1 MSKYN
6 RGNDVAADDYA
17 ENADKYQ
24 AEYDWVEHIAT
35 KKLEDR
41 EWVATTIDG
50 IMSCSD
56 CVGGVTDFAFEL
68 ADVLLH
74 NRNRDSYFYD
84 LAKLVKAS
92 AYDEAEHEIEQ
103 EERYQ
108 ATQKWLGED

>member
-6 RGNDVAADDYA
+6 KGNDVAADDYA
-17 ENADKYQ
+17 EKLSQDQ
-24 AEYDWVEHIAT
+24 ASYDQVEEIAT

-84 LAKLVKAS
+84 LAKLVKES

-103 EERYQ
+103 EEHYQ
-108 ATQKWLGED
+108 ATQKWLGDD